1 VSLQE
6 IDWLVDTANSDPD
19 VLGARLT
26 GGGFGGAILMLCK
39 PGAPADT
46 AQRVVTRYR
55 DRYGKKA
62 EVLVS

>member
-1 VSLQE
+1 V
-6 IDWLVDTANSDPD
+6 VDTANTDPD

-39 PGAPADT
+39 PGAQGDT
-46 AQRVVTRYR
+46 AQRVVAKYR
-55 DRYGKKA
+55 KDFGKKA